1 MDSTDNRIIIRC
13 RKCNQRM
20 FDYISGD
27 VQLEMKCCRCK
38 RVLVMNDVS
47 TTMNIYAEVNQS
59 VTRIAIENLAKNMD
73 VF

>member
-1 MDSTDNRIIIRC
+1 MDSTDNRIVIRC

-38 RVLVMNDVS
+38 RVFVMKNYTES
-47 TTMNIYAEVNQS
+47 FLR
-59 VTRIAIENLAKNMD
+59 TRSKNGE
-73 VF
+73 FKI

>member
-38 RVLVMNDVS
+38 RVLVMRNYTES
-47 TTMNIYAEVNQS
+47 FLRA
-59 VTRIAIENLAKNMD
+59 RAKD
-73 VF
+73 GEFKI